1 MNQALRTPSK
11 IAASPTENALFFI
24 IYPPGLEEAGQ
35 RELKTKYAL
44 LDPGSE
50 LIIKEVIPGGLLIE
64 CPLHLGLK
72 LNLVLKTATRILL
85 RLTEFKC
92 RDFPKLFQKM
102 SKFNWAPWMIGQ
114 TPEVECSSKNSR
126 LFDSRKIEKS
136 IGDGVNE
143 FYRRN
148 PVKKKYLE
156 RFALTDKKNLPK
168 LYFRAEDDLV
178 TISLDTTGE
187 RLHLRGERPA
197 AGLAPIREN
206 LASLLLTDLLSD
218 ALENVTLIDPM
229 CGSGTFLLEAKNYF
243 QMSTERDFAFFN
255 LPLVI
260 EAPALFINFPWSS
273 KILVKQT
280 IGFDISADVI
290 AQAKK
295 NDPEGDFRTEDLM
308 SKTSYQFENPV
319 VIVNP
324 PYGIRV
330 GENINLDFFLRTIR
344 AVKNKFGPSIAGF
357 IIPADYK
364 IYSNEEWTIK
374 KTRAFKNG
382 GIEVVF
388 TILTFS

>member
-1 MNQALRTPSK
+1 MNQALKTSSK
-11 IAASPTENALFFI
+11 TAVSPTENAHFFI
-24 IYPPGLEEAGQ
+24 IYPPGLEEAGLV
-35 RELKTKYAL
+35 ELRIKYAL
-44 LDPGSE
+44 LAPASE
-50 LIIKEVIPGGLLIE
+50 LVIKEVIPGGLLIE

-85 RLTEFKC
+85 RLLEFKG
-92 RDFPKLFQKM
+92 RDFPKLYQKI

-156 RFALTDKKNLPK
+156 RFALTEKKNLPK

-243 QMSTERDFAFFN
+243 QMSNERDFAFFH

-260 EAPALFINFPWSS
+260 EAHALFINFPWPSMQ
-273 KILVKQT
+273 LVKQT
-280 IGFDISADVI
+280 VGFDISRDVI

-295 NDPEGDFRTEDLM
+295 NDSEGDFRTEDLM

-344 AVKNKFGPSIAGF
+344 AVKNKFSPSIAGF

-364 IYSNEEWTIK
+364 IYSNEEWTVK

-388 TILTFS
+388 TILTFT